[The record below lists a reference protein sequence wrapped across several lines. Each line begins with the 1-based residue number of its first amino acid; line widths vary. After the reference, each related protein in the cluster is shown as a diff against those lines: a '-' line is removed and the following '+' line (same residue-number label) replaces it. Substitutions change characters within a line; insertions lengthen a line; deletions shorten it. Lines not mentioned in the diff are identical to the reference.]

1 MDDEFRAALFIVK
14 KNCKEYKTI
23 VEREER
29 KQQAIAAHQERD
41 RRDET
46 FQLVLE
52 AEKKA
57 QQATKGNKSSRS
69 NRPRCFFI

>member
-52 AEKKA
+52 AEQKA
-57 QQATKGNKSSRS
+57 QQATKGNKSPRS